1 MRSKLLY
8 GLALS
13 PCFLYAQEGAI
24 KSLNGK
30 AVSET
35 EVANVR
41 VINASMNVE
50 SNVGTNGEFRINAR
64 QTDTLIFTGMAI
76 ETKILRLRSE
86 QFERGMIEVILEPY
100 INMIEEVVIPQYVLT
115 GNLSADSRNI
125 KVKDSMKFELNFGD
139 ISKMDFADDNK
150 SAPKYNVMPVIESS
164 LTGID
169 FIYIG
174 SRIAKMILGQRKSE
188 KKIVAFDFITA
199 TRSKLPHD
207 FFIQTLKLKE
217 NQLDSFLQYCEARLK
232 EDPEMLKSHNELAL
246 MEFLIAR
253 REDFTTQD

>member
-1 MRSKLLY
+1 
-8 GLALS
+8 
-13 PCFLYAQEGAI
+13 
-24 KSLNGK
+24 
-30 AVSET
+30 
-35 EVANVR
+35 
-41 VINASMNVE
+41 
-50 SNVGTNGEFRINAR
+50 
-64 QTDTLIFTGMAI
+64 
-76 ETKILRLRSE
+76 
-86 QFERGMIEVILEPY
+86 MIEVILEPH

-253 REDFTTQD
+253 REDFITQD